1 MNTPFQPVSIQPLT
15 PALRALANAQAQVDS
30 AEQQLEL
37 LTTQHGSVQAY
48 LATHEILQ
56 VAQDAVENARDT
68 VSMAALS
75 AFDGRC
81 TRLHHDVQ
89 IAQQEEVNL
98 LNQTA
103 ALLWLICHQPDVV
116 NLDAPEKM
124 RVTLRQQGYRNKLH
138 LSRSK
143 ALAAVEALFERPA
156 VKVCGWI
163 ALEGSAET
171 RWRHVVVPDEASR
184 VVARRIV
191 EDGISADFGRRAWC
205 WAQEPLLIKT
215 TVKSASVCVSEPIS
229 MPFARIRQDL
239 SSLVTDHPALPS
251 ACTYSPHGACQ
262 QKDTS

>member
-1 MNTPFQPVSIQPLT
+1 MNTSLQPVSIQPLT
-15 PALRALANAQAQVDS
+15 SALRVLANAQAQVDS

-37 LTTQHGSVQAY
+37 LATQHGSVQAY
-48 LATHEILQ
+48 LATYELLQ
-56 VAQDAVENARDT
+56 TAQDAVENARDT
-68 VSMAALS
+68 VSSAALS

-89 IAQQEEVNL
+89 MVQQAEVNL

-103 ALLWLICHQPDVV
+103 ALLWLICHQPAVV

-124 RVTLRQQGYRNKLH
+124 RVTLRQQGYRDKLH

-191 EDGISADFGRRAWC
+191 EEGISADFGRRAWC
-205 WAQEPLLIKT
+205 WAQEPIITKT
-215 TVKSASVCVSEPIS
+215 TVKLDYIRVSEPIS
-229 MPFARIRQDL
+229 IPFARIRQEL

-251 ACTYSPHGACQ
+251 ACTYSPHRTCQ